1 MSPVNRA
8 GSVSEISPRQSFLSK
23 NIDMFKNIDEGPG
36 WKFSHM
42 NTPARWPGR
51 NIFDKIASLSPDS
64 GQNGIIL
71 VLYVFPLQE
80 YAK

>member
-1 MSPVNRA
+1 MRGQAGPVT
-8 GSVSEISPRQSFLSK
+8 EISVFATEISVTGMK
-23 NIDMFKNIDEGPG
+23 I
-36 WKFSHM
+36 SHV
-42 NTPARWPGR
+42 NTPARWPGQ
-51 NIFDKIASLSPDS
+51 NISHKIASLSPDS